1 MNLKKKSS
9 QGQAQDPIQ
18 NQAQD
23 KATAK
28 ENLQTEINQLQTD
41 IKKLSKEQEKIADQ
55 IKKLASE
62 ANDPSNATKMK
73 VKDQEKDKAN

>member
-9 QGQAQDPIQ
+9 QGQAQDPTQ

-23 KATAK
+23 QAAAK
-28 ENLQTEINQLQTD
+28 ENLLTEINQLQTD
-41 IKKLSKEQEKIADQ
+41 IKKLSKEQEKIANQ

-62 ANDPSNATKMK
+62 ANDPRNATKMK
-73 VKDQEKDKAN
+73 LIDQEKDKAN